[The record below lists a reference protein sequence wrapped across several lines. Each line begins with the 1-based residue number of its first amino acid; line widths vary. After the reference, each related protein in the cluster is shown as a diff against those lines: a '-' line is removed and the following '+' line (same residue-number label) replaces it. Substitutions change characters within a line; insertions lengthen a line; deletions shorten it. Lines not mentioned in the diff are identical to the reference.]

1 MEKAPQ
7 HLEASFTYER
17 IAASVA
23 NLDQMLRVALMLRS
37 DSELRSSLAG
47 KSASVAYAIPER
59 RGWLT
64 VGQDAVPSHGRT
76 RTMRPSARSQSC
88 STILA

>member
-64 VGQDAVPSHGRT
+64 VGQDAVSLSRT
-76 RTMRPSARSQSC
+76 HPHDAAVRPLQSC